1 MFIEFN
7 KIMVNINYIIIIYK
21 TTYTTTNLRDNE
33 TFFTINLTYNHI
45 QNVYDIREIYNTAI
59 ERDERFKEIIKEINN
74 K

>member
-1 MFIEFN
+1 MFIEFAG
-7 KIMVNINYIIIIYK
+7 IMVNINYIITICT

-45 QNVYDIREIYNTAI
+45 QNVYNIREIYNTET
-59 ERDERFKEIIKEINN
+59 ERNLRFQEIIKEINN